1 MLEETFLRTI
11 RPGIPYTLLLG
22 IEAIEFPTFWP
33 LLFVV
38 LYCNFTSLAFLG
50 LLGFLI
56 RQLKI
61 KFIATL
67 LRAAKYYRV
76 SGLVLLIQN

>member
-1 MLEETFLRTI
+1 MSHNYPKRTEMFPRVEGLLEPHGT
-11 RPGIPYTLLLG
+11 
-22 IEAIEFPTFWP
+22 
-33 LLFVV
+33 FVV

-50 LLGFLI
+50 LLGFLR

-67 LRAAKYYRV
+67 LSAAK
-76 SGLVLLIQN
+76 GLTTCLATFISFMMLANPPHPEP

>member
-1 MLEETFLRTI
+1 M
-11 RPGIPYTLLLG
+11 
-22 IEAIEFPTFWP
+22 
-33 LLFVV
+33 V

-50 LLGFLI
+50 LLGFLR

-67 LRAAKYYRV
+67 LRAAKLSNTV
-76 SGLVLLIQN
+76 KPPSVCVAGVEVFLVKDFSWTVEELAGGALGLAEKGYPKP

>member
-1 MLEETFLRTI
+1 MWKSSSPHPRHGS
-11 RPGIPYTLLLG
+11 RGDG
-22 IEAIEFPTFWP
+22 SSRNDPTN
-33 LLFVV
+33 LYFVV

-50 LLGFLI
+50 LLGFLR

-67 LRAAKYYRV
+67 LRAAK
-76 SGLVLLIQN
+76 SML